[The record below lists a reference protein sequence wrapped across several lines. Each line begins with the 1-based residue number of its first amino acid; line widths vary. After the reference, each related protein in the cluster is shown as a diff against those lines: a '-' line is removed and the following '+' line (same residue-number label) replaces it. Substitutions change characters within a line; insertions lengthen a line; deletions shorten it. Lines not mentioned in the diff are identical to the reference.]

1 MSAMTFGQKSFTP
14 TPPDKGSFP
23 LDHEGECKT
32 FMLRYMLCLR
42 ENNYENQ
49 KCREKSK
56 EYLECRMEKG
66 LMAKEEWSKLGFKDS
81 LYAYRG
87 THSRTLAFNAKEKFL
102 EIGSSK
108 DPNWVHVINE
118 NGKLGYVP
126 KNYMT
131 LEQVSSVEMLELID
145 ACIEGI
151 HLSASEK
158 SGSYSKFEQEALQ
171 ILVEKR
177 QEWYNKIPPTM
188 HPSKRPAPPPPCRT
202 SSQLSVDSI
211 GSNFSDG
218 SLPSPCQPP
227 PSSISTPIQAT
238 TSNLKD

>member
-1 MSAMTFGQKSFTP
+1 
-14 TPPDKGSFP
+14 
-23 LDHEGECKT
+23 
-32 FMLRYMLCLR
+32 ML
-42 ENNYENQ
+42 
-49 KCREKSK
+49 K
-56 EYLECRMEKG
+56 
-66 LMAKEEWSKLGFKDS
+66 S

-238 TSNLKD
+238 TSNLVSLPDSKITIRPQRQSSEIEIITSFIGRGNSLVFLNFAYLLFLVTCSFILHLVFLASTGHLNKN